1 MNKKDSPWKPCLCSK
16 ESKYLR
22 SGALIMAALLMF
34 FAIGLAVY
42 VARAAAAEGSDSLII
57 TIFVIVVPILGIGLF
72 LYTSFLC
79 VVEARKYQ
87 INEDGISILY
97 CGRIQKFY
105 PWSAFRKIVVCDVN
119 HIDKFPDQC
128 DLIIRLATY
137 DEPHGP
143 HSKNERYTFW
153 SGIEK
158 WRRHLYTTHR
168 FDKILFWEY
177 SPKLLE
183 EMLHLS
189 NLQMMYSL
197 TEYGQ
202 AKMES
207 YSMYNEGEA

>member
-1 MNKKDSPWKPCLCSK
+1 
-16 ESKYLR
+16 
-22 SGALIMAALLMF
+22 MAFLLMILT
-34 FAIGLAVY
+34 IGLAVY
-42 VARAAAAEGSDSLII
+42 VDRAAAAEGSDSVII
-57 TIFVIVVPILGIGLF
+57 TIFIIVVPILGIGYF

-87 INEDGISILY
+87 MKEEGILILY

-105 PWSAFRKIVVCDVN
+105 PWSAFRKIVVCDFKHVP
-119 HIDKFPDQC
+119 KSPFLC
-128 DLIIRLATY
+128 ELIIRLATY

-153 SGIEK
+153 GGIEK
-158 WRRHLYTTHR
+158 WRGYDYTMHR

-207 YSMYNEGEA
+207 YSMYNEGET